1 MSGPWRSR
9 WWLVVLAAATL
20 ALPHV
25 VEPIVVH
32 TAIEILIMALFAM
45 SFNLLFDGAG
55 LLTFGHGCYYGV
67 GAYTAALLMTEVG
80 MPMFPAIVCAM
91 VMGSLVALIFGYFC
105 VRLTGVYFSI
115 LTLAFAQ
122 LMFSVFQQSYKLT
135 GGDLGIL
142 DIQPPGFLVAVNNY
156 YYFTLV
162 VVGFAIWLLWRIRH
176 SPFGRTLH
184 ASRDSVVRTQFI
196 GINVRRCRLAAFV
209 IAGGFASLAGALFA
223 PFNRAV
229 APFLVSWVK
238 SSDPVL
244 MTLLG
249 GAQTFWGPVVGA
261 AVFTTLHVVAIGYTT
276 YWLLLMG
283 GILLVGVLFLPGGI
297 LGFLEERFRAGSA
310 PRRTT
315 MAEARGASS
324 NAGAD

>member
-1 MSGPWRSR
+1 
-9 WWLVVLAAATL
+9 LIALAVVAL

-25 VEPIVVH
+25 TEPIVVH

-80 MPMFPAIVCAM
+80 MPMFPAMLCAM
-91 VMGSLVALIFGYFC
+91 VMGGLSALVFGYFC

-122 LMFSVFQQSYKLT
+122 LMFSVFQQSYTLT

-142 DIQPPGFLVAVNNY
+142 DIQPPAFLVAVNSY
-156 YYFTLV
+156 YYFTLL
-162 VVGFAIWLLWRIRH
+162 VVGVSIWLLWRITH
-176 SPFGRTLH
+176 SPFGRMLH

-196 GINVRRCRLAAFV
+196 GINVRRYRLAAFI
-209 IAGGFASLAGALFA
+209 IAGVFAGLAGALFA

-249 GAQTFWGPVVGA
+249 GAGTFWGPVVGA
-261 AVFTTLHVVAIGYTT
+261 AVFTTLHAIAIGYTT

-283 GILLVGVLFLPGGI
+283 SILLVGVLFLPGGI
-297 LGFLEERFRAGSA
+297 LGFLEARFRGVAA
-310 PRRTT
+310 ARRTRMT
-315 MAEARGASS
+315 EASGAAP
-324 NAGAD
+324 NASAD

>member
-1 MSGPWRSR
+1 MRRR
-9 WWLVVLAAATL
+9 WGLIALAAGAL
-20 ALPHV
+20 ALPQV
-25 VEPIVVH
+25 ADPIVVH

-67 GAYTAALLMTEVG
+67 GAYTAALLMTEVA
-80 MPMFPAIVCAM
+80 MPMLAAMALAM
-91 VMGSLVALIFGYFC
+91 VMGGLVALVFGFFC

-122 LMFSVFQQSYKLT
+122 LMFSLFQQSYTLT

-142 DIQPPGFLVAVNNY
+142 DIQPPAFLVAVNGY

-162 VVGFAIWLLWRIRH
+162 VVGVAMWLLWRIIH
-176 SPFGRTLH
+176 SPFGRMLH

-196 GINVRRCRLAAFV
+196 GIDVRRYRLAAFV
-209 IAGGFASLAGALFA
+209 LAGIFASLAGALFA

-249 GAQTFWGPVVGA
+249 GAATFWGPVVGA
-261 AVFTTLHVVAIGYTT
+261 AIFTTLHTIAIGYTT

-283 GILLVGVLFLPGGI
+283 SILLVGVLFLPGGI
-297 LGFLEERFRAGSA
+297 LGFLEERFPGVAGA
-310 PRRTT
+310 RRTRMT
-315 MAEARGASS
+315 EARGASS
-324 NAGAD
+324 HARAD

>member
-1 MSGPWRSR
+1 
-9 WWLVVLAAATL
+9 LIALAVVAL
-20 ALPHV
+20 ALPQV
-25 VEPIVVH
+25 AEPIVVH

-67 GAYTAALLMTEVG
+67 GAYTAALLMTEIG
-80 MPMFPAIVCAM
+80 MPMFPAMFAGM
-91 VMGSLVALIFGYFC
+91 VMGGLAALVFGFFC

-122 LMFSVFQQSYKLT
+122 LMFSVFQQSYTLT

-142 DIQPPGFLVAVNNY
+142 DIQPPAFLVAVNNY

-162 VVGFAIWLLWRIRH
+162 VVGVSLWLLWRILH

-196 GINVRRCRLAAFV
+196 GINVRRYRLAAFV
-209 IAGGFASLAGALFA
+209 IAGVFASLAGALFA

-249 GAQTFWGPVVGA
+249 GAGTFWGPVVGA
-261 AVFTTLHVVAIGYTT
+261 AVFTTLHEVAIGYTT

-283 GILLVGVLFLPGGI
+283 SILLVSVLFLPGGI
-297 LGFLEERFRAGSA
+297 LGFLEERFRSVAA
-310 PRRTT
+310 ARRTR
-315 MAEARGASS
+315 MSEARGASS
-324 NAGAD
+324 NASAD

>member
-1 MSGPWRSR
+1 MSSSRRSR
-9 WWLVVLAAATL
+9 WWLIALAVVAL
-20 ALPHV
+20 ALPQFA
-25 VEPIVVH
+25 EPIVVH

-67 GAYTAALLMTEVG
+67 GAYTAALLMTEIG
-80 MPMFPAIVCAM
+80 MPMFPAMFAAM
-91 VMGSLVALIFGYFC
+91 VMGGLVALVFGYFC

-122 LMFSVFQQSYKLT
+122 LMFSVFQQSYTLT

-142 DIQPPGFLVAVNNY
+142 DIQPPAFLVAVNNY

-162 VVGFAIWLLWRIRH
+162 MVGFSIWLLWRILH

-196 GINVRRCRLAAFV
+196 GINVRRYRLAAFV
-209 IAGGFASLAGALFA
+209 IAGVFASLAGALFA

-249 GAQTFWGPVVGA
+249 GAGTFWGPVVGA
-261 AVFTTLHVVAIGYTT
+261 AVFTTLHEVAIGYTT

-283 GILLVGVLFLPGGI
+283 SILLVGVLFLPGGI
-297 LGFLEERFRAGSA
+297 LGFLEERSRRVAA
-310 PRRTT
+310 ARRTRMT
-315 MAEARGASS
+315 EARGASS
-324 NAGAD
+324 NASAD

>member
-1 MSGPWRSR
+1 MRSFRRLR
-9 WWLVVLAAATL
+9 WWLIALAVVAL
-20 ALPHV
+20 ALPQFA
-25 VEPIVVH
+25 EPIVVH

-67 GAYTAALLMTEVG
+67 GAYTSALLMTEIG
-80 MPMFPAIVCAM
+80 MPMFPAMFAAM
-91 VMGSLVALIFGYFC
+91 VMGGLVALVFGFFC

-122 LMFSVFQQSYKLT
+122 LMFSVFQQSYTLT

-142 DIQPPGFLVAVNNY
+142 DIQPPAFLVAVNNY

-162 VVGFAIWLLWRIRH
+162 MVGFSIWLLWRILH

-196 GINVRRCRLAAFV
+196 GINVRRYRLAAFV
-209 IAGGFASLAGALFA
+209 IAGVFASLAGALFA

-249 GAQTFWGPVVGA
+249 GAGTFWGPVVGA
-261 AVFTTLHVVAIGYTT
+261 AVFTTLHEVAIGYTT

-283 GILLVGVLFLPGGI
+283 SILLVGVLFLPGGI
-297 LGFLEERFRAGSA
+297 LGFLEERFRSVTAA
-310 PRRTT
+310 RRTRMT
-315 MAEARGASS
+315 EARGASS
-324 NAGAD
+324 NASVD

>member
-1 MSGPWRSR
+1 VSSSRRSR
-9 WWLVVLAAATL
+9 WWLIALAVVAL
-20 ALPHV
+20 ALPQFA
-25 VEPIVVH
+25 EPIVVH

-67 GAYTAALLMTEVG
+67 GAYTAALLMTEIG
-80 MPMFPAIVCAM
+80 MPMFPAMFAAM
-91 VMGSLVALIFGYFC
+91 VMGGLVALVFGFFC

-122 LMFSVFQQSYKLT
+122 LMFSVFQQSYTLT

-142 DIQPPGFLVAVNNY
+142 DIQPPAFLVAVNNY

-162 VVGFAIWLLWRIRH
+162 MVGFSIWLLWRILH

-196 GINVRRCRLAAFV
+196 GINVRRYRLAAFV
-209 IAGGFASLAGALFA
+209 IAGVFASLAGALFA

-249 GAQTFWGPVVGA
+249 GAGTFWGPVVGA
-261 AVFTTLHVVAIGYTT
+261 AVFTTLHEVAIGYTT

-283 GILLVGVLFLPGGI
+283 SILLVGVLFLPGGI
-297 LGFLEERFRAGSA
+297 LGFLEERSRRVAA
-310 PRRTT
+310 ARRTRMT
-315 MAEARGASS
+315 EARGASS
-324 NAGAD
+324 NASAD

>member
-1 MSGPWRSR
+1 MSSSRRSR
-9 WWLVVLAAATL
+9 WWLIALAVVAL
-20 ALPHV
+20 ALPQFA
-25 VEPIVVH
+25 EPIVVH

-67 GAYTAALLMTEVG
+67 GAYTAALLMTEIG
-80 MPMFPAIVCAM
+80 MPMFPAMFAAM
-91 VMGSLVALIFGYFC
+91 VMGGLVALVFGFFC

-122 LMFSVFQQSYKLT
+122 LMFSVFQQSYTLT

-142 DIQPPGFLVAVNNY
+142 DIQPPAFLVAVNNY

-162 VVGFAIWLLWRIRH
+162 MVGFSIWLLWRILH

-196 GINVRRCRLAAFV
+196 GINVRRYRLAAFV
-209 IAGGFASLAGALFA
+209 IAGVFASLAGALFA

-249 GAQTFWGPVVGA
+249 GAGTFWGPVVGA
-261 AVFTTLHVVAIGYTT
+261 AVFTTLHEVAIGYTT

-283 GILLVGVLFLPGGI
+283 SILLVGVLFLPGGI
-297 LGFLEERFRAGSA
+297 LGFLEERSRRVAA
-310 PRRTT
+310 ARRTRMT
-315 MAEARGASS
+315 EARGASS
-324 NAGAD
+324 NASAD

>member
-1 MSGPWRSR
+1 VSGSARSR
-9 WWLVVLAAATL
+9 WWLIALAVVAL
-20 ALPHV
+20 ALPQFA
-25 VEPIVVH
+25 EPIVVH

-67 GAYTAALLMTEVG
+67 GAYTAALLMTEIG
-80 MPMFPAIVCAM
+80 MPMLPAMFAAM
-91 VMGSLVALIFGYFC
+91 VMGGLVALVFGYFC

-122 LMFSVFQQSYKLT
+122 LMFSVFQQSYTLT

-142 DIQPPGFLVAVNNY
+142 DIQPPAFLVAVNNY

-162 VVGFAIWLLWRIRH
+162 VVGVSLWLLWRILH

-196 GINVRRCRLAAFV
+196 GINVRRYRLAAFV
-209 IAGGFASLAGALFA
+209 IAGVFASLAGALFA

-249 GAQTFWGPVVGA
+249 GAATFWGPVVGA
-261 AVFTTLHVVAIGYTT
+261 AVFTTLHEVAIGYTT

-297 LGFLEERFRAGSA
+297 LGFLEDRFRGAAAAQG
-310 PRRTT
+310 TKMT
-315 MAEARGASS
+315 EARGASP
-324 NAGAD
+324 NASAD

>member
-1 MSGPWRSR
+1 VSSSRRSR
-9 WWLVVLAAATL
+9 WWLIALAVVAL
-20 ALPHV
+20 ALPQFA
-25 VEPIVVH
+25 EPIVVH

-67 GAYTAALLMTEVG
+67 GAYTAALLMTEIG
-80 MPMFPAIVCAM
+80 MPMFPAMFAAM
-91 VMGSLVALIFGYFC
+91 VMGGLVALVFGFFC

-122 LMFSVFQQSYKLT
+122 LMFSVFQQSYTLT

-142 DIQPPGFLVAVNNY
+142 DIQPPAFLVAVNNY

-162 VVGFAIWLLWRIRH
+162 MVGFSIWLLWRILH

-196 GINVRRCRLAAFV
+196 GINVRRYRLAAFV
-209 IAGGFASLAGALFA
+209 IAGVFASLAGALFA

-249 GAQTFWGPVVGA
+249 GAGTFWGPVVGA
-261 AVFTTLHVVAIGYTT
+261 AVFTTLHEVAIGYTT

-283 GILLVGVLFLPGGI
+283 SILLVGVLFLPGGI
-297 LGFLEERFRAGSA
+297 LGFLEERSRRVAA
-310 PRRTT
+310 ARRTRLT
-315 MAEARGASS
+315 EARGASS
-324 NAGAD
+324 NASAD

>member
-1 MSGPWRSR
+1 MKR
-9 WWLVVLAAATL
+9 WGLTVLAVVAL
-20 ALPHV
+20 ALPYAT
-25 VEPIVVH
+25 EPIVVH

-55 LLTFGHGCYYGV
+55 LLTFGHGCYFGV
-67 GAYTAALLMTEVG
+67 GAYTAALLMTERG
-80 MPMFPAIVCAM
+80 IPMFPAMACAM
-91 VMGSLVALIFGYFC
+91 LMGGVTALVFGYFC

-122 LMFSVFQQSYKLT
+122 LMFSLFQQSYTVT

-142 DIQPPGFLVAVNNY
+142 DIQPPAFLTAVNNY

-162 VVGFAIWLLWRIRH
+162 VVAVATWLLWRIRK

-196 GINVRRCRLAAFV
+196 GIDVRRYRLVAFV
-209 IAGGFASLAGALFA
+209 IAGGFAGLAGALFA

-249 GAQTFWGPVVGA
+249 GAQTFWGPAVGA

-297 LGFLEERFRAGSA
+297 LGFLEDWVRAGSA
-310 PRRTT
+310 PPRST

-324 NAGAD
+324 NTGAD

>member
-1 MSGPWRSR
+1 VSSSRRSR
-9 WWLVVLAAATL
+9 WWLIALAVVAL
-20 ALPHV
+20 ALPQFA
-25 VEPIVVH
+25 EPIVVH

-67 GAYTAALLMTEVG
+67 GAYTAALLMTEIG
-80 MPMFPAIVCAM
+80 MPMFPAMFAAM
-91 VMGSLVALIFGYFC
+91 VMGGLVALVFGYFC

-122 LMFSVFQQSYKLT
+122 LMFSVFQQSYTLT

-142 DIQPPGFLVAVNNY
+142 DIQPPAFLVAVNNY

-162 VVGFAIWLLWRIRH
+162 MVGFSIWLLWRILH

-196 GINVRRCRLAAFV
+196 GINVRRYRLAAFV
-209 IAGGFASLAGALFA
+209 IAGVFASLAGALFA

-249 GAQTFWGPVVGA
+249 GAGTFWGPVVGA
-261 AVFTTLHVVAIGYTT
+261 AVFTTLHEVAIGYTT

-283 GILLVGVLFLPGGI
+283 SILLVGVLFLPGGI
-297 LGFLEERFRAGSA
+297 LGFLEERSRRVAA
-310 PRRTT
+310 ARRTRMT
-315 MAEARGASS
+315 EARGASS
-324 NAGAD
+324 NASAD

>member
-1 MSGPWRSR
+1 MNGFPRSR
-9 WWLVVLAAATL
+9 WWLIALAVVAL
-20 ALPHV
+20 ALPQFA
-25 VEPIVVH
+25 EPIVVH

-67 GAYTAALLMTEVG
+67 GAYTAALLMTEIG
-80 MPMFPAIVCAM
+80 MPMLPAMFAAM
-91 VMGSLVALIFGYFC
+91 VMGGLVALVFGYFC

-122 LMFSVFQQSYKLT
+122 LMFSVFQQSYTLT

-142 DIQPPGFLVAVNNY
+142 DIQPPAFLVAVNNY

-162 VVGFAIWLLWRIRH
+162 VVGVSLWLLWRILH

-196 GINVRRCRLAAFV
+196 GINVRRYRLAAFV
-209 IAGGFASLAGALFA
+209 IAGVFASLAGALFA

-249 GAQTFWGPVVGA
+249 GAATFWGPVVGA
-261 AVFTTLHVVAIGYTT
+261 AVFTTLHEVAIGYTT

-297 LGFLEERFRAGSA
+297 LGFLEDRFRGAAAARS
-310 PRRTT
+310 TKMT
-315 MAEARGASS
+315 EARGASS
-324 NAGAD
+324 NASAD

>member
-1 MSGPWRSR
+1 VKR
-9 WWLVVLAAATL
+9 WGLITL
-20 ALPHV
+20 AVVSVALPQIA
-25 VEPIVVH
+25 EPIYIH

-45 SFNLLFDGAG
+45 SFNLLFDGTG
-55 LLTFGHGCYYGV
+55 LLSFGHGCYYGV
-67 GAYTAALLMTEVG
+67 GAYTAALLITELQVPIFVS
-80 MPMFPAIVCAM
+80 MIAAM
-91 VMGSLVALIFGYFC
+91 VVGGLISLVFGFFC

-122 LMFSVFQQSYKLT
+122 LMFSLFQQTYQLT

-142 DIQPPGFLVAVNNY
+142 DIQPPAFLVDVNNY
-156 YYFTLV
+156 YYFTLLV
-162 VVGFAIWLLWRIRH
+162 VSVSLWSLWRIMH

-184 ASRDSVVRTQFI
+184 ASRDSPVRTQFI
-196 GINVRRCRLAAFV
+196 GINVRRYRLAAFV
-209 IAGGFASLAGALFA
+209 IAGIFASLAGALFA

-249 GAQTFWGPVVGA
+249 GAANFWGPVVGA
-261 AVFTTLHVVAIGYTT
+261 AVFTTIHKVAMGYTT

-283 GILLVGVLFLPGGI
+283 SILLGGVLFLPGGI
-297 LGFLEERFRAGSA
+297 LGFLEERLRGVSAARVTRMTEAG
-310 PRRTT
+310 
-315 MAEARGASS
+315 GASS
-324 NAGAD
+324 NARAD

>member
-1 MSGPWRSR
+1 MSLSWR
-9 WWLVVLAAATL
+9 WWLIALAIVPL
-20 ALPHV
+20 ALPQV
-25 VEPIVVH
+25 AEPIVVH

-45 SFNLLFDGAG
+45 SFNFLFDGAG

-67 GAYTAALLMTEVG
+67 GAYATALLMTEVG
-80 MPMFPAIVCAM
+80 MPMFPAMLCAM
-91 VMGSLVALIFGYFC
+91 VMGSLVALVFGYFC

-122 LMFSVFQQSYKLT
+122 LMFSVFQQSYTVT

-142 DIQPPGFLVAVNNY
+142 DIQPPAFMVSVNSY
-156 YYFTLV
+156 YYFTLLV
-162 VVGFAIWLLWRIRH
+162 VAFSVWLLWRITR

-196 GINVRRCRLAAFV
+196 GINVRRYRLAAFV
-209 IAGGFASLAGALFA
+209 IAGVFASLAGALFA

-249 GAQTFWGPVVGA
+249 GSTTFWGPIVGA
-261 AVFTTLHVVAIGYTT
+261 AVFTALHEVAIGYTT

-283 GILLVGVLFLPGGI
+283 GILLAGVLFLPGGI
-297 LGFLEERFRAGSA
+297 LGFLHELFRRIA
-310 PRRTT
+310 PRGTRMT
-315 MAEARGASS
+315 EARGASS
-324 NAGAD
+324 DTSTD

>member
-1 MSGPWRSR
+1 VSGSRRSR
-9 WWLVVLAAATL
+9 WWLIALAVVAL
-20 ALPHV
+20 ALPQFA
-25 VEPIVVH
+25 EPIVVH

-55 LLTFGHGCYYGV
+55 LLTFGHGCYFGV
-67 GAYTAALLMTEVG
+67 GAYTAALLMTELGV
-80 MPMFPAIVCAM
+80 PMFPAMVGAM
-91 VMGSLVALIFGYFC
+91 GMGGLVALVFGYFC

-142 DIQPPGFLVAVNNY
+142 DIQPPAFLVAVNNY

-162 VVGFAIWLLWRIRH
+162 VVGVAIWLLWRVIH

-196 GINVRRCRLAAFV
+196 GINVRRYRLVAFV
-209 IAGGFASLAGALFA
+209 IAGIFASLAGALFA

-249 GAQTFWGPVVGA
+249 GAATFWGPVVGA
-261 AVFTTLHVVAIGYTT
+261 AVFTTLHEVAIGYTT

-283 GILLVGVLFLPGGI
+283 GILLGGVLFLPGGI
-297 LGFLEERFRAGSA
+297 LGFLDERFRGVSAARVTRMTEAG
-310 PRRTT
+310 
-315 MAEARGASS
+315 GASS
-324 NAGAD
+324 DASAD

>member
-1 MSGPWRSR
+1 MRR
-9 WWLVVLAAATL
+9 WGLLALAVGTL
-20 ALPHV
+20 ALPQV
-25 VEPIVVH
+25 AEPIVVH

-67 GAYTAALLMTEVG
+67 GAYTAALLMTEIG
-80 MPMFPAIVCAM
+80 MPMFPAMFAAM
-91 VMGSLVALIFGYFC
+91 VMGGLVALVFGFFC

-122 LMFSVFQQSYKLT
+122 LMFSVFQQSYTLT

-142 DIQPPGFLVAVNNY
+142 DIQPPAFLVAVNNY
-156 YYFTLV
+156 YYFTVV
-162 VVGFAIWLLWRIRH
+162 VVGVSLWLLWRIIH

-196 GINVRRCRLAAFV
+196 GINVRRYRLAAFV
-209 IAGGFASLAGALFA
+209 IAGVFASLAGALFA

-249 GAQTFWGPVVGA
+249 GAATFWGPVVGA
-261 AVFTTLHVVAIGYTT
+261 AVFTTLHEVAIGYTT

-297 LGFLEERFRAGSA
+297 LGFLEERFRSVTAA
-310 PRRTT
+310 RRTKMT
-315 MAEARGASS
+315 EARGASS
-324 NAGAD
+324 NASAD

>member
-1 MSGPWRSR
+1 VSGSPRSR
-9 WWLVVLAAATL
+9 WWLIALAVVAL
-20 ALPHV
+20 ALPQFA
-25 VEPIVVH
+25 EPIVVH

-67 GAYTAALLMTEVG
+67 GAYTAALLMTEIG
-80 MPMFPAIVCAM
+80 MPMLPAMFAAM
-91 VMGSLVALIFGYFC
+91 VMGGLVALVFGYFC

-122 LMFSVFQQSYKLT
+122 LMFSVFQQSYTLT

-142 DIQPPGFLVAVNNY
+142 DIQPPAFLVAVNNY

-162 VVGFAIWLLWRIRH
+162 VVGVSLWLLWRILH

-196 GINVRRCRLAAFV
+196 GINVRRYRLAAFV
-209 IAGGFASLAGALFA
+209 IAGVFASLAGALFA

-249 GAQTFWGPVVGA
+249 GAATFWGPVVGA
-261 AVFTTLHVVAIGYTT
+261 AVFTTLHEVAIGYTT

-297 LGFLEERFRAGSA
+297 LGFLEDRFRGAAAARG
-310 PRRTT
+310 TKMT
-315 MAEARGASS
+315 EARGASS
-324 NAGAD
+324 NASAD

>member
-1 MSGPWRSR
+1 VKR
-9 WWLVVLAAATL
+9 WSLIALAVVAL

-25 VEPIVVH
+25 AEPIVVH

-67 GAYTAALLMTEVG
+67 GAYTTALLMTEVG
-80 MPMFPAIVCAM
+80 MSMFPAMVCAM
-91 VMGSLVALIFGYFC
+91 VMGGLAALVFGYFC

-122 LMFSVFQQSYKLT
+122 LMFSVFQQSYTLT

-142 DIQPPGFLVAVNNY
+142 DIQPPPFLVAVNGY
-156 YYFTLV
+156 YYFTLL
-162 VVGFAIWLLWRIRH
+162 VVGVSLWLLWRIGH
-176 SPFGRTLH
+176 SPFGRTLR

-196 GINVRRCRLAAFV
+196 GINVRRYRLAAFV
-209 IAGGFASLAGALFA
+209 IAGVFASLAGALFA

-249 GAQTFWGPVVGA
+249 GAGTFWGPVVGA
-261 AVFTTLHVVAIGYTT
+261 AVFTTLHEVAIGYTT

-283 GILLVGVLFLPGGI
+283 GILLLGVLFLPGGI
-297 LGFLEERFRAGSA
+297 LGFLEERWRGV
-310 PRRTT
+310 TT
-315 MAEARGASS
+315 ARGARITEARGASS
-324 NAGAD
+324 NARAD

>member
-1 MSGPWRSR
+1 MKR
-9 WWLVVLAAATL
+9 WVLIVVGVVALV
-20 ALPHV
+20 LPYV
-25 VEPIVVH
+25 TEPIVVH

-55 LLTFGHGCYYGV
+55 LLTFGHGCYFGV
-67 GAYTAALLMTEVG
+67 GAYTAALLMVEMR
-80 MPMFPAIVCAM
+80 MPMFPAMVCAM
-91 VMGSLVALIFGYFC
+91 VMGGLTSLVFGYFC

-122 LMFSVFQQSYKLT
+122 LMFSVFQQAYTIT

-142 DIQPPGFLVAVNNY
+142 DIQPPAFLVEVNAY
-156 YYFTLV
+156 YYFTLL
-162 VVGFAIWLLWRIRH
+162 VVGVSIWLLWRIMQ

-196 GINVRRCRLAAFV
+196 GINVRRYRLAAFV
-209 IAGGFASLAGALFA
+209 VAGVFASLAGGLFA

-249 GAQTFWGPVVGA
+249 GAATFWGPVVGA
-261 AVFTTLHVVAIGYTT
+261 AVFTTLHEVAIGYTT

-283 GILLVGVLFLPGGI
+283 GILLFGVLFLPGGI
-297 LGFLEERFRAGSA
+297 LGFLEERFHVRAAA
-310 PRRTT
+310 PRTRVT
-315 MAEARGASS
+315 EASGASS
-324 NAGAD
+324 NARAD

>member
-1 MSGPWRSR
+1 MRR
-9 WWLVVLAAATL
+9 WGLIVLAVGAL
-20 ALPHV
+20 ALPQIA
-25 VEPIVVH
+25 EPIVVH

-67 GAYTAALLMTEVG
+67 GAYTVALLMTELG
-80 MPMFPAIVCAM
+80 MPMFPAMLAAM
-91 VMGSLVALIFGYFC
+91 VMGGLVASVFGYFC

-122 LMFSVFQQSYKLT
+122 LMFSVFQQSYALT

-142 DIQPPGFLVAVNNY
+142 DIQPPAFLAAVNNY
-156 YYFTLV
+156 YYFTLL
-162 VVGFAIWLLWRIRH
+162 VVGFSLWLLWRIIH

-196 GINVRRCRLAAFV
+196 GINVRRYRLAAFV
-209 IAGGFASLAGALFA
+209 IAGVFASLAGALFA

-249 GAQTFWGPVVGA
+249 GAATFWGPVVGA
-261 AVFTTLHVVAIGYTT
+261 AVFTTLHEVAIGYTT

-283 GILLVGVLFLPGGI
+283 SILLVGVLFLPGGI
-297 LGFLEERFRAGSA
+297 LGFLEERFRGVAA
-310 PRRTT
+310 RRTDMT
-315 MAEARGASS
+315 EASGASS
-324 NAGAD
+324 NARAD

>member
-1 MSGPWRSR
+1 
-9 WWLVVLAAATL
+9 LIALAIVAL
-20 ALPHV
+20 ALPHFT
-25 VEPIVVH
+25 EPIVVH

-67 GAYTAALLMTEVG
+67 GAYTAALLMTEVS
-80 MPMFPAIVCAM
+80 MPMFPAMLCAM
-91 VMGSLVALIFGYFC
+91 VMGGLSALVFGYFC

-122 LMFSVFQQSYKLT
+122 LMFSVFQQSYTLT

-142 DIQPPGFLVAVNNY
+142 DIQPPAFLLAVNSY
-156 YYFTLV
+156 YYFTLI
-162 VVGFAIWLLWRIRH
+162 VVGVSIWLLWRIIH
-176 SPFGRTLH
+176 SPFGRMLH

-196 GINVRRCRLAAFV
+196 GINVRGYRLAAFV
-209 IAGGFASLAGALFA
+209 LAGVFAGLAGALFA

-249 GAQTFWGPVVGA
+249 GAANFWGPVVGA
-261 AVFTTLHVVAIGYTT
+261 AVFTTLHAVAIGYTE

-283 GILLVGVLFLPGGI
+283 SILLVGVLFLPGGI
-297 LGFLEERFRAGSA
+297 LGFLEARFRGVAAARQTRMTEASGAAPNASA
-310 PRRTT
+310 
-315 MAEARGASS
+315 
-324 NAGAD
+324 D

>member
-1 MSGPWRSR
+1 MKR
-9 WWLVVLAAATL
+9 WVLIAVGVVALVLPYAT
-20 ALPHV
+20 
-25 VEPIVVH
+25 EPIVVH

-55 LLTFGHGCYYGV
+55 LLTFGHGCYFGV
-67 GAYTAALLMTEVG
+67 GAYTAALLMTEIG
-80 MPMFPAIVCAM
+80 MPMFPALFAAM
-91 VMGSLVALIFGYFC
+91 VMGGLAALVFGFFC

-122 LMFSVFQQSYKLT
+122 LMFSVFQQSYGLT

-142 DIQPPGFLVAVNNY
+142 DIQPPAFLVAVNNY

-162 VVGFAIWLLWRIRH
+162 VVGASFWLLWRIVH
-176 SPFGRTLH
+176 SPFGRALH

-196 GINVRRCRLAAFV
+196 GIDVRRYRLAAFV
-209 IAGGFASLAGALFA
+209 IAGIFASLAGALFA

-249 GAQTFWGPVVGA
+249 GAGTFWGPVVGA
-261 AVFTTLHVVAIGYTT
+261 AVFTTLHEVAIGYTM

-283 GILLVGVLFLPGGI
+283 GILLVGVLSLPGGI
-297 LGFLEERFRAGSA
+297 LGFLEERFRGVAAARG
-310 PRRTT
+310 TKVT
-315 MAEARGASS
+315 EARGASS
-324 NAGAD
+324 NARAD

>member
-1 MSGPWRSR
+1 MKR
-9 WWLVVLAAATL
+9 WGLIALAVVAL

-25 VEPIVVH
+25 AEPIAVH

-67 GAYTAALLMTEVG
+67 GAYTAALLMTEVS
-80 MPMFPAIVCAM
+80 MPMFPAMLCAM
-91 VMGSLVALIFGYFC
+91 VMGGLSALVFGYFC

-122 LMFSVFQQSYKLT
+122 LMFSVFQQSYTLT

-142 DIQPPGFLVAVNNY
+142 DIQPPAFLVAVNSY
-156 YYFTLV
+156 YYFTLL
-162 VVGFAIWLLWRIRH
+162 VVGVSIWLLWRIIH

-196 GINVRRCRLAAFV
+196 GINVRRYRLAAFV
-209 IAGGFASLAGALFA
+209 IAGVFAGLAGALFA

-249 GAQTFWGPVVGA
+249 GAGTFWGPVVGA
-261 AVFTTLHVVAIGYTT
+261 AVFTTLHAIAIGYTT

-283 GILLVGVLFLPGGI
+283 SILLLGVLFLPGGI
-297 LGFLEERFRAGSA
+297 LGFLEGRFRGVT
-310 PRRTT
+310 PTRRTRMT
-315 MAEARGASS
+315 EASGASS
-324 NAGAD
+324 NASAD

>member
-1 MSGPWRSR
+1 MKR
-9 WWLVVLAAATL
+9 WALIVAAVVSLV
-20 ALPHV
+20 LPQV
-25 VEPIVVH
+25 AEPIVVH

-55 LLTFGHGCYYGV
+55 LLTFGHGCYFGV
-67 GAYTAALLMTEVG
+67 GAYTAALLMTERG
-80 MPMFPAIVCAM
+80 MPMFSAMACAM
-91 VMGSLVALIFGYFC
+91 VMGALAALVFGYFC

-122 LMFSVFQQSYKLT
+122 LMFSVFQQSYTLT

-142 DIQPPGFLVAVNNY
+142 DIQPPAFLTEVNSY
-156 YYFTLV
+156 YYFTLL
-162 VVGFAIWLLWRIRH
+162 VVGICLWLLWRINQ
-176 SPFGRTLH
+176 SPFGRMLH

-196 GINVRRCRLAAFV
+196 GINVRRYRLAAFV
-209 IAGGFASLAGALFA
+209 LAGTFAGLAGALFA

-249 GAQTFWGPVVGA
+249 GASTFWGPVVGA
-261 AVFTTLHVVAIGYTT
+261 AVFTTLHEVAIGYTT

-283 GILLVGVLFLPGGI
+283 GILLLGVLFLPGGI
-297 LGFLEERFRAGSA
+297 LGFLEERFAGA
-310 PRRTT
+310 TARRVTRVT
-315 MAEARGASS
+315 EASGASS
-324 NAGAD
+324 NARTD

>member
-1 MSGPWRSR
+1 
-9 WWLVVLAAATL
+9 LIALAVVAL
-20 ALPHV
+20 ALPQFA
-25 VEPIVVH
+25 EPIVVH

-67 GAYTAALLMTEVG
+67 GAYTAALLMTEIG
-80 MPMFPAIVCAM
+80 MPMFPAMFAAM
-91 VMGSLVALIFGYFC
+91 VMGGLVALVFGFFC

-122 LMFSVFQQSYKLT
+122 LMFSVFQQSYTLT

-142 DIQPPGFLVAVNNY
+142 DIQPPAFLVAVNNY

-162 VVGFAIWLLWRIRH
+162 MVGFSIWLLWRILH

-196 GINVRRCRLAAFV
+196 GINVRRYRLAAFV
-209 IAGGFASLAGALFA
+209 IAGVFASLAGALFA

-249 GAQTFWGPVVGA
+249 GAGTFWGPVVGA
-261 AVFTTLHVVAIGYTT
+261 AVFTTLHEVAIGYTT

-283 GILLVGVLFLPGGI
+283 SILLVGVLFLPGGI
-297 LGFLEERFRAGSA
+297 LGFLEERFRSVTAA
-310 PRRTT
+310 RRTRMT
-315 MAEARGASS
+315 EARGASS
-324 NAGAD
+324 NASVD

>member
-1 MSGPWRSR
+1 MSGSARSR
-9 WWLVVLAAATL
+9 WWLIALAVVAL
-20 ALPHV
+20 ALPQFA
-25 VEPIVVH
+25 EPIVVH

-67 GAYTAALLMTEVG
+67 GAYTAALLMTEIG
-80 MPMFPAIVCAM
+80 MPMLPAMFAAM
-91 VMGSLVALIFGYFC
+91 VMGGLVALVFGYFC

-122 LMFSVFQQSYKLT
+122 LMFSVFQQSYTLT

-142 DIQPPGFLVAVNNY
+142 DIQPPAFLVAVNNY

-162 VVGFAIWLLWRIRH
+162 VVGVSLWLLWRILH

-196 GINVRRCRLAAFV
+196 GINVRRYRLAAFV
-209 IAGGFASLAGALFA
+209 IAGVFASLAGALFA

-249 GAQTFWGPVVGA
+249 GAATFWGPVVGA
-261 AVFTTLHVVAIGYTT
+261 AVFTTLHEVAIGYTT

-283 GILLVGVLFLPGGI
+283 GHPA
-297 LGFLEERFRAGSA
+297 RRRAFP
-310 PRRTT
+310 PRRHPGVP
-315 MAEARGASS
+315 RRPVPRCRRS
-324 NAGAD
+324 AGNEDDGGSRCFFERKR

>member
-1 MSGPWRSR
+1 MKR
-9 WWLVVLAAATL
+9 WVLIGVGVVALV
-20 ALPHV
+20 LPYV
-25 VEPIVVH
+25 TEPIVVH

-55 LLTFGHGCYYGV
+55 LLTFGHGCYFGV
-67 GAYTAALLMTEVG
+67 GAYTAALLMVEMR
-80 MPMFPAIVCAM
+80 MPMFPAMACAM
-91 VMGSLVALIFGYFC
+91 VMGGLSALVFGYFC

-122 LMFSVFQQSYKLT
+122 LMFSVFQQAYTLT

-142 DIQPPGFLVAVNNY
+142 DIQPPAFLVEVNAY
-156 YYFTLV
+156 YYFTLL
-162 VVGFAIWLLWRIRH
+162 VVGVAIWLLWRIMQ

-184 ASRDSVVRTQFI
+184 ASRDSVVRTEFI
-196 GINVRRCRLAAFV
+196 GINVRRYRLAAFV
-209 IAGGFASLAGALFA
+209 IAGVFAGLAGGLFA

-244 MTLLG
+244 MTILG
-249 GAQTFWGPVVGA
+249 GAATFWGPVVGA
-261 AVFTTLHVVAIGYTT
+261 AVFTTLHQVAIGYTT

-283 GILLVGVLFLPGGI
+283 GILLFGVLFLPGGI
-297 LGFLEERFRAGSA
+297 LGFLEERLHMGAAA
-310 PRRTT
+310 PRPRMT
-315 MAEARGASS
+315 EASSASS
-324 NAGAD
+324 NARAD

>member
-1 MSGPWRSR
+1 
-9 WWLVVLAAATL
+9 LIALAVVAL
-20 ALPHV
+20 ALPQFA
-25 VEPIVVH
+25 EPIVVH

-67 GAYTAALLMTEVG
+67 GAYTAALLMTEIG
-80 MPMFPAIVCAM
+80 MPMFPAMFAAM
-91 VMGSLVALIFGYFC
+91 VMGGLVALVFGFFC

-122 LMFSVFQQSYKLT
+122 LMFSVFQQSYTLT

-142 DIQPPGFLVAVNNY
+142 DIQPPAFLVAVNNY

-162 VVGFAIWLLWRIRH
+162 MVGVSLWLLWRILH

-196 GINVRRCRLAAFV
+196 GINVRRYRLAAFV
-209 IAGGFASLAGALFA
+209 IAGVFASLAGALFA

-249 GAQTFWGPVVGA
+249 GAGTFWGPVVGA
-261 AVFTTLHVVAIGYTT
+261 AVFTTLHEVAIGYTT

-297 LGFLEERFRAGSA
+297 LGFLEERFRSVAA
-310 PRRTT
+310 ARRTR

-324 NAGAD
+324 NASAD

>member
-1 MSGPWRSR
+1 
-9 WWLVVLAAATL
+9 LIALAVVAL
-20 ALPHV
+20 ALPQFA
-25 VEPIVVH
+25 EPIVVH

-67 GAYTAALLMTEVG
+67 GAYTAALLMTEIG
-80 MPMFPAIVCAM
+80 MPMFPAMFAAM
-91 VMGSLVALIFGYFC
+91 VMGGLVALVFGFFC

-122 LMFSVFQQSYKLT
+122 LMFSVFQQSYTLT

-142 DIQPPGFLVAVNNY
+142 DIQPPAFLVAVNNY

-162 VVGFAIWLLWRIRH
+162 MVGFSIWLLWRILH

-196 GINVRRCRLAAFV
+196 GINVRRYRLAAFV
-209 IAGGFASLAGALFA
+209 IAGVFASLAGALFA

-249 GAQTFWGPVVGA
+249 GAGTFWGPVVGA
-261 AVFTTLHVVAIGYTT
+261 AVFTTLHEVAIGYTT

-283 GILLVGVLFLPGGI
+283 SILLVGVLFLPGGI
-297 LGFLEERFRAGSA
+297 LGFLEERSRRVAA
-310 PRRTT
+310 ARRTRMT
-315 MAEARGASS
+315 EARGASS
-324 NAGAD
+324 NASAD

>member
-1 MSGPWRSR
+1 MSSFRRLR
-9 WWLVVLAAATL
+9 WWLIALAVVAL
-20 ALPHV
+20 ALPQFA
-25 VEPIVVH
+25 EPIVVH

-67 GAYTAALLMTEVG
+67 GAYTAALLMTEMG
-80 MPMFPAIVCAM
+80 MPMFPAMFAAM
-91 VMGSLVALIFGYFC
+91 VMGGLVALVFGFFC

-122 LMFSVFQQSYKLT
+122 LMFSVFQQSYTLT

-142 DIQPPGFLVAVNNY
+142 DIQPPAFLVAVNNY

-162 VVGFAIWLLWRIRH
+162 MVGFSIWLLWRILH

-196 GINVRRCRLAAFV
+196 GINVRRYRLAAFV
-209 IAGGFASLAGALFA
+209 IAGVFASLAGALFA

-249 GAQTFWGPVVGA
+249 GAGTFWGPVVGA
-261 AVFTTLHVVAIGYTT
+261 AVFTTLHEVAIGYTT

-283 GILLVGVLFLPGGI
+283 SILLVGVLFLPGGI
-297 LGFLEERFRAGSA
+297 LGFLEERFRSVTAA
-310 PRRTT
+310 RRTRMT
-315 MAEARGASS
+315 EARGASS
-324 NAGAD
+324 NASVD

>member
-1 MSGPWRSR
+1 MSSSRRSR
-9 WWLVVLAAATL
+9 WWLIALAVVAL
-20 ALPHV
+20 ALPQV
-25 VEPIVVH
+25 AEPIVVH

-67 GAYTAALLMTEVG
+67 GAYTAALLMTEFG
-80 MPMFPAIVCAM
+80 MPMFPAMFAAM
-91 VMGSLVALIFGYFC
+91 VMGGLVALVFGFFC

-122 LMFSVFQQSYKLT
+122 LMFSVFQQSYTLT

-142 DIQPPGFLVAVNNY
+142 DIQPPAFLVAVNNY

-162 VVGFAIWLLWRIRH
+162 MVGVSLWLLWRILH

-196 GINVRRCRLAAFV
+196 GINVRRYRLAAFV
-209 IAGGFASLAGALFA
+209 IAGVFASLAGALFA

-249 GAQTFWGPVVGA
+249 GAGTFWGPVVGA
-261 AVFTTLHVVAIGYTT
+261 AVFTTLHEVAIGYTT

-283 GILLVGVLFLPGGI
+283 SILLVGVLFLPGGI
-297 LGFLEERFRAGSA
+297 LGFLEERFRSVAA
-310 PRRTT
+310 ARRTRMT
-315 MAEARGASS
+315 EARGASS
-324 NAGAD
+324 NASAD

>member
-1 MSGPWRSR
+1 MKR
-9 WWLVVLAAATL
+9 WSLVALAVVAL
-20 ALPHV
+20 ALPQV
-25 VEPIVVH
+25 AEPIVVH

-80 MPMFPAIVCAM
+80 MPMFPAVIGAM
-91 VMGSLVALIFGYFC
+91 VMAGLAALVFGYFC

-122 LMFSVFQQSYKLT
+122 LMFSVFQQSYTLT

-142 DIQPPGFLVAVNNY
+142 DIQPPAFLVAVNGY
-156 YYFTLV
+156 YYFTLL
-162 VVGFAIWLLWRIRH
+162 VVGVSLWLLWRIIH

-196 GINVRRCRLAAFV
+196 GINVRQYRLAAFV
-209 IAGGFASLAGALFA
+209 IAGVFAGLAGALFA

-249 GAQTFWGPVVGA
+249 GAGTFWGPVVGA
-261 AVFTTLHVVAIGYTT
+261 AVFTTLHAVAIGYTT

-283 GILLVGVLFLPGGI
+283 GILLLGVLFLPGGI
-297 LGFLEERFRAGSA
+297 LGFLEERFRGIAA
-310 PRRTT
+310 ARATRLT
-315 MAEARGASS
+315 EARGASP
-324 NAGAD
+324 NASAD

>member
-1 MSGPWRSR
+1 MSSSRRSR
-9 WWLVVLAAATL
+9 WWLIALAVVAL
-20 ALPHV
+20 ALPQV
-25 VEPIVVH
+25 AEPIVIH

-67 GAYTAALLMTEVG
+67 GAYTAALLMTEIG
-80 MPMFPAIVCAM
+80 MPMFPAMFAAM
-91 VMGSLVALIFGYFC
+91 VMGGLVALVFGFFC

-122 LMFSVFQQSYKLT
+122 LMFSVFQQSYTLT

-142 DIQPPGFLVAVNNY
+142 DIQPPAFLVAVNNY

-162 VVGFAIWLLWRIRH
+162 MVGVSLWLLWRILH

-196 GINVRRCRLAAFV
+196 GINVRRYRLAAFV
-209 IAGGFASLAGALFA
+209 IAGVFASLAGALFA

-249 GAQTFWGPVVGA
+249 GAGTFWGPVVGA
-261 AVFTTLHVVAIGYTT
+261 AVFTTLHEVAIGYTT

-283 GILLVGVLFLPGGI
+283 SILLVSVLFLPGGI
-297 LGFLEERFRAGSA
+297 LGFLEERFRSVAA
-310 PRRTT
+310 ARRTRMT
-315 MAEARGASS
+315 EARGASS
-324 NAGAD
+324 NASAD

>member
-1 MSGPWRSR
+1 
-9 WWLVVLAAATL
+9 LIALAVVAL
-20 ALPHV
+20 ALPQFA
-25 VEPIVVH
+25 EPIVVH

-67 GAYTAALLMTEVG
+67 GAYTAALLMTEMG
-80 MPMFPAIVCAM
+80 MPMFPAMFAAM
-91 VMGSLVALIFGYFC
+91 VMGGLVALVFGFFC

-122 LMFSVFQQSYKLT
+122 LMFSVFQQSYTLT

-142 DIQPPGFLVAVNNY
+142 DIQPPAFLVAVNNY

-162 VVGFAIWLLWRIRH
+162 MVGFSIWLLWRILH

-196 GINVRRCRLAAFV
+196 GINVRRYRLAAFV
-209 IAGGFASLAGALFA
+209 IAGVFASLAGALFA

-249 GAQTFWGPVVGA
+249 GAGTFWGPVVGA
-261 AVFTTLHVVAIGYTT
+261 AVFTTLHEVAIGYTT

-283 GILLVGVLFLPGGI
+283 SILLVGVLFLPGGI
-297 LGFLEERFRAGSA
+297 LGFLEERFRSVTAA
-310 PRRTT
+310 RRTRMT
-315 MAEARGASS
+315 EARGASS
-324 NAGAD
+324 NASVD

>member
-1 MSGPWRSR
+1 MSGSRRSR
-9 WWLVVLAAATL
+9 WWLIALAVVAL
-20 ALPHV
+20 ALPQFA
-25 VEPIVVH
+25 EPIVVH

-67 GAYTAALLMTEVG
+67 GAYTAALLMTEIG
-80 MPMFPAIVCAM
+80 MPMFPAMFAAM
-91 VMGSLVALIFGYFC
+91 MMGGLVALVFGYFC

-122 LMFSVFQQSYKLT
+122 LMFSVFQQSYTLT

-142 DIQPPGFLVAVNNY
+142 DIQPPAFLMAVNNY

-162 VVGFAIWLLWRIRH
+162 VVGVSLWLLWRILH

-196 GINVRRCRLAAFV
+196 GINVRRYRLAAFV
-209 IAGGFASLAGALFA
+209 IAGVFASLAGALFA

-249 GAQTFWGPVVGA
+249 GAATFWGPVVGA
-261 AVFTTLHVVAIGYTT
+261 AVFTTLHEVAIGYTT

-297 LGFLEERFRAGSA
+297 LGFLEDRFRGAGG
-310 PRRTT
+310 TKMT
-315 MAEARGASS
+315 EARGASS
-324 NAGAD
+324 NASAD

>member
-1 MSGPWRSR
+1 MKR
-9 WWLVVLAAATL
+9 WSLIALAVVALV
-20 ALPHV
+20 LPHV
-25 VEPIVVH
+25 TEPIVVH
-32 TAIEILIMALFAM
+32 TAIEILIMALLAM

-67 GAYTAALLMTEVG
+67 GAYTTALLMTEAG
-80 MPMFPAIVCAM
+80 MSIFPAMVCAM
-91 VMGSLVALIFGYFC
+91 VMGGLVALVFGYFC

-122 LMFSVFQQSYKLT
+122 LTFSVFQQSYTLT

-142 DIQPPGFLVAVNNY
+142 DIQPPPFLVAVNNY
-156 YYFTLV
+156 YYFTLL
-162 VVGFAIWLLWRIRH
+162 VVGVSIWLLWRVSH
-176 SPFGRTLH
+176 SPFGRTLR

-196 GINVRRCRLAAFV
+196 GINVRRYRLAAFV
-209 IAGGFASLAGALFA
+209 IAGVFASLAGALFA

-249 GAQTFWGPVVGA
+249 GSGTFWGPVVGA
-261 AVFTTLHVVAIGYTT
+261 AVFTTLHEVAIGYTT

-283 GILLVGVLFLPGGI
+283 SILLLGVLFLPGGI
-297 LGFLEERFRAGSA
+297 LGFLEERFRGLVAA
-310 PRRTT
+310 RTT
-315 MAEARGASS
+315 RLTEAQDAPPNAS
-324 NAGAD
+324 AD

>member
-1 MSGPWRSR
+1 MKR
-9 WWLVVLAAATL
+9 WVLIVVGVVALV
-20 ALPHV
+20 LPYV
-25 VEPIVVH
+25 TEPIVVH

-55 LLTFGHGCYYGV
+55 LLTFGHGCYFGV
-67 GAYTAALLMTEVG
+67 GAYTAALLMVEMR
-80 MPMFPAIVCAM
+80 MPMFPAMVCAM
-91 VMGSLVALIFGYFC
+91 VMGGLTSLVFGYFC

-122 LMFSVFQQSYKLT
+122 LMFSVFQQAYTIT

-142 DIQPPGFLVAVNNY
+142 DIQPPAFLVEVNAY
-156 YYFTLV
+156 YYFTLL
-162 VVGFAIWLLWRIRH
+162 VVGVSIWLLWRIMQ

-196 GINVRRCRLAAFV
+196 GINVRRYRLAAFV
-209 IAGGFASLAGALFA
+209 VAGVFASLAGGLFA

-249 GAQTFWGPVVGA
+249 GSATFWGPVVGA
-261 AVFTTLHVVAIGYTT
+261 AVFTTLHEVAIGYTT

-283 GILLVGVLFLPGGI
+283 GILLFGVLFLPGGI
-297 LGFLEERFRAGSA
+297 LGFLEERLHVGAAA
-310 PRRTT
+310 PRTRMT
-315 MAEARGASS
+315 EASGASS
-324 NAGAD
+324 NARAD